1 MPFVRI
7 SLLKTLSASA
17 KDKISKAVHQSL
29 MAEFNVPAD
38 DYFHV
43 IEELESRQLYY
54 PENYLGIAHSG
65 NMVYV
70 QITAG
75 SGRTDE
81 QKEKLYAAIAGKIAA
96 ETPVLINDVII
107 ILVENGG
114 KENWSF
120 GEGKIQ
126 DLTHI
131 KTNKQASG
139 Q

>member
-7 SLLKTLSASA
+7 SLLKTLTADA
-17 KDKISKAVHQSL
+17 KDKISKAVHSAL

-43 IEELESRQLYY
+43 IDELDATQLYY
-54 PENYLGIAHSG
+54 PKNYLQIAHSG

-75 SGRTDE
+75 SGRSYE
-81 QKEKLYAAIAGKIAA
+81 QKERLYAAIANGIAA
-96 ETPVLINDVII
+96 ETPVLVHDVII
-107 ILVENGG
+107 VLVENGG

-120 GEGKIQ
+120 GDGKIQ
-126 DLTHI
+126 NLNHI
-131 KTNKQASG
+131 K
-139 Q
+139 

>member
-7 SLLKTLSASA
+7 SLLKTLPSDA

-29 MAEFNVPAD
+29 MDEFNVPLD

-43 IEELESRQLYY
+43 IEELEATQLYY
-54 PENYLGIAHSG
+54 PKNYLGIAHSG

-75 SGRTDE
+75 SGRSYE
-81 QKEKLYAAIAGKIAA
+81 QKEKLYAAIAKRIAA
-96 ETPVLINDVII
+96 ETLVSANDVII
-107 ILVENGG
+107 LLVENGG

-120 GEGKIQ
+120 GQGKIQ
-126 DLTHI
+126 NLSHI
-131 KTNKQASG
+131 KTE
-139 Q
+139 

>member
-7 SLLKTLSASA
+7 SLLKTLSSDA

-29 MAEFNVPAD
+29 MDEFNVPPD

-43 IEELESRQLYY
+43 IEELDAAQLYY
-54 PENYLGIAHSG
+54 PKNYLGIAHSG

-75 SGRTDE
+75 SGRTYE
-81 QKEKLYAAIAGKIAA
+81 QKEKLYAAISNRIAA
-96 ETPVLINDVII
+96 ETPVLVNDVII
-107 ILVENGG
+107 LLVENGG

-126 DLTHI
+126 NLNHI
-131 KTNKQASG
+131 KTK
-139 Q
+139 

>member
-7 SLLKTLSASA
+7 SLLKALAA
-17 KDKISKAVHQSL
+17 DVKDKISKAVHESL
-29 MAEFNVPAD
+29 MAEFNVPLD

-43 IEELESRQLYY
+43 IEELEATQLYY
-54 PENYLGIAHSG
+54 PKSYLGITHSG

-75 SGRTDE
+75 SGRTYQ

-107 ILVENGG
+107 TLVENGG

-126 DLTHI
+126 SLNHI
-131 KTNKQASG
+131 KTAE
-139 Q
+139 

>member
-7 SLLKTLSASA
+7 SLLKTLAADA
-17 KDKISKAVHQSL
+17 KDKISKAVHESL
-29 MAEFNVPAD
+29 MAEFNVPLD

-43 IEELESRQLYY
+43 IEELEPSQLYY
-54 PENYLGIAHSG
+54 PKSYLGITHSG

-75 SGRTDE
+75 SGRTYQ
-81 QKEKLYAAIAGKIAA
+81 QKEKLYAAIAGKIAT
-96 ETPVLINDVII
+96 ETTVSINDVII
-107 ILVENGG
+107 TLVENGG

-126 DLTHI
+126 SLSHI
-131 KTNKQASG
+131 KTAE
-139 Q
+139 

>member
-7 SLLKTLSASA
+7 SLLKTLPSDA
-17 KDKISKAVHQSL
+17 KDKISKTVHQSL
-29 MAEFNVPAD
+29 MTEFNVPPD

-43 IEELESRQLYY
+43 IEELDTAQLYY
-54 PENYLGIAHSG
+54 PKNYLGIAHTG

-75 SGRTDE
+75 SGRSYD
-81 QKEKLYAAIAGKIAA
+81 QKEKLYASIASKIAA

-120 GEGKIQ
+120 GAGKIQ
-126 DLTHI
+126 NLSHI
-131 KTNKQASG
+131 KAEK
-139 Q
+139 

>member
-7 SLLKTLSASA
+7 SLLKNLSPDA

-29 MAEFNVPAD
+29 MDEFNVPAD

-43 IEELESRQLYY
+43 MEELDATQLYY
-54 PENYLGIAHSG
+54 PKNYLGVAHTG

-75 SGRTDE
+75 SGRSYE
-81 QKEKLYAAIAGKIAA
+81 QKERLYTAIASGIAA
-96 ETPVLINDVII
+96 ETPVLVNDVII
-107 ILVENGG
+107 LLVENGG

-126 DLTHI
+126 SLSHI
-131 KTNKQASG
+131 KA
-139 Q
+139 